1 MPREYYKSRLEA
13 LYNECYGNVGCQ
25 FFCECKKGI
34 SEDCT
39 IRFDKA
45 KVGSKYG
52 ENSEIPKI
60 VFVGLEGLNG
70 HQGIKKT
77 ETDCC
82 YNPHYKGVRY
92 VLAYLLS
99 SYFSK
104 ERPDSVLKDC
114 LKDYVD
120 TMEYFSLLNC
130 YKCAFGK
137 KTKGRPH
144 SEAMRENCQEIL
156 FREIEALEPDIVVF
170 QVKDESKRPKD
181 FVKKLENN
189 FGENSPIYGNT
200 ESEDTDTGAYWYTLP
215 SGKRFIWIWTYHGSG
230 RKYPQKQG
238 WACNDTSGKEYR
250 EEDLDPVLNA
260 VLDAMRQLNLS
271 ENIKT

>member
-1 MPREYYKSRLEA
+1 MKRDYKSRLEA
-13 LYNECYGNVGCQ
+13 LYNECYGNGGCQ

-34 SEDCT
+34 SKSYT
-39 IRFDKA
+39 FRFDKA
-45 KVGSKYG
+45 KVGAKYG

-70 HQGIKKT
+70 HQGIENT

-104 ERPDSVLKDC
+104 ERPDRVLKDC

-137 KTKGRPH
+137 NPKGVR
-144 SEAMRENCQEIL
+144 
-156 FREIEALEPDIVVF
+156 
-170 QVKDESKRPKD
+170 
-181 FVKKLENN
+181 
-189 FGENSPIYGNT
+189 T
-200 ESEDTDTGAYWYTLP
+200 
-215 SGKRFIWIWTYHGSG
+215 
-230 RKYPQKQG
+230 RKQ
-238 WACNDTSGKEYR
+238 
-250 EEDLDPVLNA
+250 
-260 VLDAMRQLNLS
+260 
-271 ENIKT
+271 